1 MFGRHVCNGSV
12 LSRGLQQFD
21 DDSAM
26 LLCFVV
32 VVVGLFDW
40 RRYCWSRLQI
50 QAARPFIFTSDG
62 FADFFAPLC
71 VTVVTN
77 D

>member
-1 MFGRHVCNGSV
+1 MFGRHDVCNGSV

-40 RRYCWSRLQI
+40 RRPDSMI
-50 QAARPFIFTSDG
+50 QAARPFIFH
-62 FADFFAPLC
+62 L
-71 VTVVTN
+71 
-77 D
+77 